1 MLGQYI
7 CIVLCNF
14 ITFVCLVTTTVI
26 KIQES
31 PPPHPLFYS
40 LPVVTTD
47 PVSCLYNFVIFRML
61 YIESHSM

>member
-7 CIVLCNF
+7 CIVLCHF

-31 PPPHPLFYS
+31 PHFILFS
-40 LPVVTTD
+40 T
-47 PVSCLYNFVIFRML
+47 LYL
-61 YIESHSM
+61 W